1 MPVSLTNLILYEM
14 SILIYAA
21 LFLFYYRI
29 GEIERDG
36 RLLII
41 TGVCFIAGILTLNG
55 VHQLIWALLVWQMY
69 NDMTTHTVICL
80 PTRLYMAACIIYML
94 VCRLSIS
101 NLLNTTITIVVVY
114 ILSVFRIYASGD
126 AEIFVLLAVTAAT
139 TGENAIIYTMTL
151 VYLSCIIFI
160 LELLAVNLVCLLCC
174 FASIIKRRKRHYK
187 IIRRAAMVP
196 AIAFSYYFLW
206 MMK

>member
-1 MPVSLTNLILYEM
+1 MPVSLTDLILYVM

-21 LFLFYYRI
+21 LFLFYDRK

-36 RLLII
+36 SLLII
-41 TGVCFIAGILTLNG
+41 SGVCFIAGMLTFDG
-55 VHQLIWALLVWQMY
+55 IHQLIWALLVWQTY

-101 NLLNTTITIVVVY
+101 NLLNTAVTIVVVY

-126 AEIFVLLAVTAAT
+126 AEIFALLSISSAAA
-139 TGENAIIYTMTL
+139 GENAFIYTMTL
-151 VYLSCIIFI
+151 VHLSYIIFI
-160 LELLAVNLVCLLCC
+160 IELLAVNLVCY
-174 FASIIKRRKRHYK
+174 FVSIIKRQKQHYTF
-187 IIRRAAMVP
+187 IRRAAMVP
-196 AIAFSYYFLW
+196 AITFSYYFLW